1 MNTEEK
7 MAKYNDKE
15 PLLISLYKIYFIN
28 FAAFWVL
35 FTCISII
42 AYKTDHNYILALSTL
57 FFAEYW
63 CYITHYITHNKN
75 FEFIGFIHLFHH
87 SPKHSDAMWVF
98 VIELLL
104 NFFIY
109 GGFVLIF
116 LGEIIKKVFSIKIFN
131 NYILFFWS
139 IVYSSYHLINFHY
152 LKSPTHKEHH
162 LQNGQLNYGPDW
174 MDILFG
180 TKLHDNSFEDFN
192 SSVLNGFIGLIIV
205 LFLKQT
211 PYEPVKY
218 IEKMF

>member
-1 MNTEEK
+1 MNKEENQ
-7 MAKYNDKE
+7 ANYNKE
-15 PLLISLYKIYFIN
+15 DPLIISLYKIYFIN
-28 FAAFWVL
+28 FPAFWVL
-35 FTCISII
+35 FTYISVI
-42 AYKTDHNYILALSTL
+42 AYKTDHNYLLAIFTL
-57 FFAEYW
+57 FFAEFW

-75 FEFIGFIHLFHH
+75 FEFIGFMHLFHH
-87 SPKHSDAMWVF
+87 DPKYADKTWVF

-116 LGEIIKKVFSIKIFN
+116 LGEIVKRLFSIEIFN
-131 NYILFFWS
+131 NYVLFFWS

-174 MDILFG
+174 MDIICG
-180 TKLHDNSFEDFN
+180 TKLHDNRFEDFN
-192 SSVLNGFIGLIIV
+192 SSVLNGFIGLIII

-211 PYEPVKY
+211 PYDPVRC